1 MKGGETKM
9 NNEDV
14 YLNSSD
20 YKFKLQLNCDK
31 GIEDEILQLV
41 YLNTG
46 MTKNYGRRGNIP
58 KAISNAMGEV
68 LINELRDPDSELSN
82 FIHNESSKEAG
93 FNVRDNTNWNNMPYA
108 AAALS
113 DLCSS
118 SRFTQ
123 PNDKDGGK
131 GYGHYIHKDV
141 LLPKIEEYVKD
152 KISYWDF

>member
-1 MKGGETKM
+1 M

-93 FNVRDNTNWNNMPYA
+93 FNVKDNTNWNNMPYA